1 MWAVSVFSLSTIA
14 FFNFLRYFWRAM
26 SGPTM

>member
-1 MWAVSVFSLSTIA
+1 MWGVVVFSISAITFI
-14 FFNFLRYFWRAM
+14 NFLRYFWRAM